1 MAKSKKPAQ
10 VETTPIDNIND
21 SLTSI
26 TEKVQKNQKI
36 IVIASIAVVA
46 IVAVVASIFF
56 YFLPARAE
64 KAATAIGDP
73 DRELIVNGND
83 SLAMVQYAQV
93 ADNYGGDAGNRAA
106 LMAAIEY
113 YKNGDY
119 EKALK
124 YVSDYDASDDVIG
137 AAAYSLQGDCYVNL
151 DKLSDA
157 VSSFKKAISQSDDNP
172 AYTPFFMMKLARVYQ
187 AQKNYSEEAEIYQ
200 EIKDK
205 YPTYAANNGIS
216 IDKYIETAKAR
227 SAK

>member
-1 MAKSKKPAQ
+1 MAKSNKPAQ
-10 VETTPIDNIND
+10 PETTPIDNIND
-21 SLTSI
+21 SLTSM
-26 TEKVQKNQKI
+26 TEKVQKNQKV

-56 YFLPARAE
+56 YFIPSRAE

-83 SLAMVQYAQV
+83 SLAMVKYAQV

-113 YKNGDY
+113 YKQGDY

-124 YVSDYDASDDVIG
+124 YASEYDAEDDVIG
-137 AAAYSLQGDCYVNL
+137 AAAYSLKGDCEVNL
-151 DKLSDA
+151 DKLADA
-157 VSSFKKAISQSDDNP
+157 ASSFKKAISQSDDNP

-187 AQKNYSEEAEIYQ
+187 AQKNYAEELAILE
-200 EIKDK
+200 EIKAE
-205 YPTYAANNGIS
+205 YPSYAANNGIA
-216 IDKYIETAKAR
+216 IDKYIETAKSR